1 VAKATKDATIA
12 DLRLMLRNLLVKR
25 FGMAVHIED
34 RPLDELATGMRGLAP
49 AYIDKP
55 VVNLTE
61 LKGRYDFKL
70 GWTPRG
76 LLLGTDGTRSAAEG
90 GVPGGSINPSE
101 PTAGGMTFF
110 EGVDKYL
117 GLKLASAKHG

>member
-76 LLLGTDGTRSAAEG
+76 LLLGTDGTRSAAGPEM
-90 GVPGGSINPSE
+90 SASN
-101 PTAGGMTFF
+101 
-110 EGVDKYL
+110 
-117 GLKLASAKHG
+117 LADS